1 MIIHLRKERKMEEQ
15 KIEFLN
21 NLKNELKKKN
31 KFLDY
36 LPKYDTIIIDS
47 RIPFPF
53 KEIQKYGT
61 NVRDIS
67 KVIYERTN
75 EIVYG
80 WEHIKN
86 GTLPKEC
93 VMDNIIP
100 KLYSSERVFSSTN
113 AFEQLMNLDGNKN
126 NKMIKYYTPQMIN
139 NPQYNDLVVMFIY
152 NLKHGNFPLTQKQ
165 YEVLTNNMEV
175 NEFMIKMKDN
185 SRKLFLEELNNP
197 SNECGTIENF
207 YIWDLKNTST
217 RSVILSMDLFFN
229 ELVEITKFYDDKIYL
244 YPFGEKQ
251 FALFHGQTPAE
262 NIINIINVLNQ
273 MNENPFDLKLF
284 QVSPTYTSTVEQI
297 VQIMGASAKA

>member
-1 MIIHLRKERKMEEQ
+1 MKAE
-15 KIEFLN
+15 KIEFIN

-53 KEIQKYGT
+53 KEIQRCGT
-61 NVRDIS
+61 NVYEIS

-93 VMDNIIP
+93 TMNNILP
-100 KLYSSERVFSSTN
+100 QLCSSEKAFSSIH
-113 AFEQLMNLDGNKN
+113 AFKQLMDFDGNKN
-126 NKMIKYYTPQMIN
+126 NKMIKHYTPQMIN
-139 NPQYNDLVVMFIY
+139 NPQYNNLVVMFIY
-152 NLKHGNFPLTQKQ
+152 HLKHGNFPLTQKQ

-197 SNECGTIENF
+197 SKECGIVENF
-207 YIWDLKNTST
+207 YLWDLKNTST

-251 FALFHGQTPAE
+251 FALFHGQTPPE
-262 NIINIINVLNQ
+262 IIINIINVLNQ
-273 MNENPFDLKLF
+273 MNDNPFDLKLF